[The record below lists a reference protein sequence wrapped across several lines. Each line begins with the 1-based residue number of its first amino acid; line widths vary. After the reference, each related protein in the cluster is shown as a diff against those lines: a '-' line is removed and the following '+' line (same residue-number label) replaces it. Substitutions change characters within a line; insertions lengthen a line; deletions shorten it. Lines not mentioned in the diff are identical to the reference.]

1 MLSVLEQEYELT
13 VCTVN
18 VENFTE
24 MVRNCAG
31 KRDLIVSASM
41 ECVRCCEVV
50 LNAGRH
56 PHRCGCESH

>member
-1 MLSVLEQEYELT
+1 M
-13 VCTVN
+13 CTVN

-41 ECVRCCEVV
+41 ECVRCREVLLPGGILTV
-50 LNAGRH
+50 VAVKAIENGSWVVSSAV
-56 PHRCGCESH
+56 